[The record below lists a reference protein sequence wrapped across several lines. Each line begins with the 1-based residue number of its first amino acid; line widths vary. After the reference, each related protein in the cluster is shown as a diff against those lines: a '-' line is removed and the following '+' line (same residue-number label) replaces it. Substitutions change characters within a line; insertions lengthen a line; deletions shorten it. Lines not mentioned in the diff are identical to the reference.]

1 MQKRLITL
9 GYTLMIR
16 EIENDQLSE
25 ISFHESSNDNVFSQI
40 QESSEQ
46 YISKNKTGKMA
57 SSFG

>member
-1 MQKRLITL
+1 
-9 GYTLMIR
+9 MIR
-16 EIENDQLSE
+16 EIENDQSSE

-46 YISKNKTGKMA
+46 YISTNETGNMA